1 MKKDFLNVSPDT
13 GGGSG
18 TVTVTADPNL
28 NFASRT
34 TTLNFNADGEVLKEV
49 EALQFGNTIIPQFYL
64 SPTVS
69 SNYDSWGLEI
79 TTTLELEEFAAGAY
93 NFLVDCTANNKI
105 AAEGTAP
112 NVIICISV
120 INSVIIPSGGSNINN
135 REYNMYYSKD
145 NGTKTK
151 MTVSKNQYSQFIS
164 FHFMEGASFEE
175 LTVSNYRFWLRNI
188 NDASEI
194 ELPVRFRL
202 AYHY

>member
-1 MKKDFLNVSPDT
+1 MSLLIR

-69 SNYDSWGLEI
+69 SSGSLQLLRI
-79 TTTLELEEFAAGAY
+79 TTTLEMEEFAAGAY
-93 NFLVDCTANNKI
+93 NFLVDCTADNKI
-105 AAEGTAP
+105 ATEMTAP
-112 NVIICISV
+112 NVTICISV

-135 REYNMYYSKD
+135 REYDMYYSKD
-145 NGTKTK
+145 NGAKTK
-151 MTVSKNQYSQFIS
+151 MTVSKDQYSQFIS
-164 FHFMEGASFEE
+164 FRFTEGATFEE
-175 LTVSNYRFWLRNI
+175 LTVSNYRFWLRSLNGG
-188 NDASEI
+188 AETEI
-194 ELPVRFRL
+194 PVRFRL

>member
-13 GGGSG
+13 GGGGG
-18 TVTVTADPNL
+18 TGTVTADPNL

-69 SNYDSWGLEI
+69 SGNDLWGLKI
-79 TTTLELEEFAAGAY
+79 TTTLELEEFTAGAY

-105 AAEGTAP
+105 ATEGTAP
-112 NVIICISV
+112 NVTICISV

-135 REYNMYYSKD
+135 REYDMYYSKD

-151 MTVSKNQYSQFIS
+151 MTVSKDEYSQFIS
-164 FHFMEGASFEE
+164 FRFIEGATFEE

>member
-13 GGGSG
+13 GGSG

-69 SNYDSWGLEI
+69 SNNDLWGVKI

-93 NFLVDCTANNKI
+93 NFLVDCTANKI
-105 AAEGTAP
+105 ATEGTAP
-112 NVIICISV
+112 NVTICISV

-135 REYNMYYSKD
+135 RKYDMYCSKD

-151 MTVSKNQYSQFIS
+151 MTVSKDQYSQFIS
-164 FHFMEGASFEE
+164 FRFTEGAVFEE

>member
-1 MKKDFLNVSPDT
+1 M
-13 GGGSG
+13 
-18 TVTVTADPNL
+18 
-28 NFASRT
+28 
-34 TTLNFNADGEVLKEV
+34 NFNADGEVLKEV

-69 SNYDSWGLEI
+69 SNNDLWGLKI
-79 TTTLELEEFAAGAY
+79 TTTLELEEFAVGAY

-105 AAEGTAP
+105 ATEGAAP

-135 REYNMYYSKD
+135 RKYDMYYSKD

-151 MTVSKNQYSQFIS
+151 MTVSKDQYSQFIS
-164 FHFMEGASFEE
+164 FRFIEGASFEE